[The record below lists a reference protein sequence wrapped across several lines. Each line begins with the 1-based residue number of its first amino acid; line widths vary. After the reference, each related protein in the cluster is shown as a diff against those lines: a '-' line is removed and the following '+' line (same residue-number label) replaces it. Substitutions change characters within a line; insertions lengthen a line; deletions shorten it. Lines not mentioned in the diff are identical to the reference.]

1 MPQKYDSI
9 IFDLGGVLYDIDL
22 QRTKD
27 AFAAL
32 GLKDFDKFYTLK
44 EQVALFD
51 SLEKGFIDEAGFV
64 NGINKITNCDFSL
77 DQVKKA
83 WDALL
88 VGMPAENVDLL
99 RKLKNEGYQ
108 LYLLSNTNVFHY
120 SCINNE
126 MQEKFGLGSLDELF
140 DNAYISYK
148 MGMRKPDT
156 EIYYKLMQ
164 NPDID
169 PAKSIFIDDNEDNVN
184 ASIEAGIPAVHKSKS
199 MSLIETLERWV
210 LDA

>member
-1 MPQKYDSI
+1 
-9 IFDLGGVLYDIDL
+9 
-22 QRTKD
+22 
-27 AFAAL
+27 
-32 GLKDFDKFYTLK
+32 
-44 EQVALFD
+44 
-51 SLEKGFIDEAGFV
+51 
-64 NGINKITNCDFSL
+64 
-77 DQVKKA
+77 
-83 WDALL
+83 
-88 VGMPAENVDLL
+88 NVDLL

-184 ASIEAGIPAVHKSKS
+184 ASTEAGIPAVHKSKS